1 MTPSRGGDKL
11 EEEKEVAG
19 SKVKGQQD
27 EFEERNG
34 GVDVPR

>member
-11 EEEKEVAG
+11 EEKVAG